1 MVESYL
7 FTPEADPHRESTR
20 MHTESWVDTTIDA
33 LGMTPREAARAGGK
47 ARAEPEM
54 LLNDLDWRNDRQAE
68 QGRPALM
75 DVAWI
80 RQELATAAR

>member
-1 MVESYL
+1 MR
-7 FTPEADPHRESTR
+7 A
-20 MHTESWVDTTIDA
+20 ESWVNTTIDA

-47 ARAEPEM
+47 ARTELGM

-75 DVAWI
+75 NVA
-80 RQELATAAR
+80 